1 MLAEIRSAGPGSR
14 HRIPTP
20 ALVCD
25 LDQLLSNISL
35 MAQRAQMAGVNL
47 RPHAKSHK
55 SAWIA
60 RQQIDAG
67 AVGIACAK
75 LGEAE
80 VLTERLREM
89 GGPTRVAVLV
99 TSPFASE
106 QVAQRAV
113 VLAARCDLTVVVDD
127 VRGVDSLVT
136 AQAEHEAS
144 LTVLCDVDVGLG
156 RTGVLDATDA
166 IAIAERT
173 LASPR
178 LCFGGVQGYGGHLQ
192 HLDGYERRRL
202 ATERSTKQLETV
214 IVGLEQHGI
223 AVDLRTGGGTGTA
236 VIDMELGLLNELQPG
251 SYVFMDREYND
262 ALGTDPEGQF
272 QQSLNVVTTVVSTNQ
287 SGFVTVDAGL
297 KALATDAGNPI
308 VVGYEDRVTFQ
319 FFGDEFGL
327 VTNPP
332 GGEFARG
339 DRLSLVPPHCDPTVD
354 RYDYIW
360 LVSGDEVVALTAVDA
375 RGCSQ

>member
-1 MLAEIRSAGPGSR
+1 
-14 HRIPTP
+14 
-20 ALVCD
+20 
-25 LDQLLSNISL
+25 
-35 MAQRAQMAGVNL
+35 
-47 RPHAKSHK
+47 
-55 SAWIA
+55 
-60 RQQIDAG
+60 
-67 AVGIACAK
+67 
-75 LGEAE
+75 
-80 VLTERLREM
+80 
-89 GGPTRVAVLV
+89 
-99 TSPFASE
+99 
-106 QVAQRAV
+106 
-113 VLAARCDLTVVVDD
+113 
-127 VRGVDSLVT
+127 
-136 AQAEHEAS
+136 
-144 LTVLCDVDVGLG
+144 
-156 RTGVLDATDA
+156 
-166 IAIAERT
+166 
-173 LASPR
+173 
-178 LCFGGVQGYGGHLQ
+178 
-192 HLDGYERRRL
+192 
-202 ATERSTKQLETV
+202 LETV